1 VNALRTIWKKF
12 FGDSARAFGS
22 VSVIL
27 LLSLAIAP
35 AKNHFSEWR
44 HYQNGYLRLISTRSD
59 AVTLQ
64 RHVEPG
70 LQQIWHPELGVVDRC
85 TTCHLGVK
93 EASLSDVT
101 TAPFRKHPTIPHSLT
116 QFGCVICH
124 RGQGPATSVREAH
137 HSTEAWEQPLLPAKY
152 MEAGCGQCHLASL
165 TGTPVLDQ
173 GRTLLREKG
182 CVHCHTIKLADGS
195 VMQPTDDP
203 PELSHIA
210 DKTTREWIFAWI
222 KNPQAYA
229 VSASMP
235 NFGFSDADASDISA
249 FLIAQST
256 PSVFAKKIA
265 AKADRPGAAD
275 PKALEQGPSLYGES
289 FCASCHATQNAAGN
303 LVGGDFGPELTRIGT
318 KVKPEWLK
326 QWIQNPGAFDPA
338 TKMPHYRFSD
348 KQVEIIAG
356 YLQTKTDSDL
366 LANVHLEAAT
376 QKQIDHG
383 RTLVI
388 EYGCGSCHTI
398 NGIKKPENFAPELS
412 RIGSKPFAQLA
423 FPNDVKHTL
432 PDYITAKISNPR
444 AFGPGLKMPK
454 FALSPPEI
462 DDLTT
467 ALLSLTDKANTLPP
481 TLRIASRHESAY
493 EPAGKAGQLIHD
505 LRCFSCHAI
514 NGHGGQMAPDLTWEG
529 SSVQRPWLVQFFKNP
544 NTLRPALIRRM
555 PKFNL
560 SDADI
565 NTLTDYIL
573 TVYQTPAF
581 DRDEI
586 APSSLT
592 PQLADQGRQLFYSK
606 YHCQSCHII
615 DPEKDKGYIGPV
627 LSGVGLRL
635 TPAWVYQWLKSPQTL
650 RPGTIEPNQN
660 MPDDDARALTAYMM
674 SLKKASTGGGN

>member
-1 VNALRTIWKKF
+1 MNALKTVWKKF

-22 VSVIL
+22 VSLIL
-27 LLSLAIAP
+27 LISLAIAP

-44 HYQNGYLRLISTRSD
+44 HYQNGYLSLISSRSD

-70 LQQIWHPELGVVDRC
+70 LKQIWHPELGVVDRC

-93 EASLSDVT
+93 EASLSDVA
-101 TAPFRKHPTIPHSLT
+101 TAPYRKHPTIPHSLT
-116 QFGCVICH
+116 QFGCVLCH

-137 HSTEAWEQPLLPAKY
+137 HATEAWEQPLLPAKY
-152 MEAGCGQCHLASL
+152 MEAGCGQCHLAPL
-165 TGTPVLDQ
+165 TGTPVLNQ
-173 GRTLLREKG
+173 GRTLLGEKG

-235 NFGFSDADASDISA
+235 NFGLSDEDAGDISA

-256 PSVFAKKIA
+256 PSAYAQKIA
-265 AKADRPGAAD
+265 AKAGKAQAAD
-275 PKALEQGPSLYGES
+275 PKALEQGPTLYGES

-303 LVGGDFGPELTRIGT
+303 LVGGNVGPELTRIGS
-318 KVKPEWLK
+318 KAKSEWLK
-326 QWIQNPGAFDPA
+326 RWIQDPGAYDPA
-338 TKMPHYRFSD
+338 TMMPHYRFSD
-348 KQVEIIAG
+348 KQVEILAG
-356 YLQTKTDSDL
+356 YLQAKTDSDL
-366 LANVHLEAAT
+366 LANVHLEPAT

-388 EYGCGSCHTI
+388 EFGCGSCHTI

-423 FPNDVKHTL
+423 FPKDVKHSL
-432 PDYITAKISNPR
+432 PDYITAKIMNPR
-444 AFGPGLKMPK
+444 AFGPALKMPK
-454 FALSPPEI
+454 FALSPKEI
-462 DDLTT
+462 DSVTT
-467 ALLSLTDKANTLPP
+467 ALLSLTDKANTLPA
-481 TLRIASRHESAY
+481 TLRIASRHESDY
-493 EPAGKAGQLIHD
+493 QPAGKAGQLIRD

-514 NGHGGQMAPDLTWEG
+514 NGHGGQMAPDLSWEG

-573 TVYQTPAF
+573 TVYQNPAF
-581 DRDEI
+581 DRDGI
-586 APSSLT
+586 ASSSLT
-592 PQLADQGRQLFYSK
+592 PQMADQGRQLFYSK

-615 DPEKDKGYIGPV
+615 DPKQDKGYIGPV

-635 TPAWVYQWLKSPQTL
+635 TPAWVYQWLKSPQSL
-650 RPGTIEPNQN
+650 RPGTMEPNQN
-660 MPDDDARALTAYMM
+660 MPDDEARALTAYMM
-674 SLKKASTGGGN
+674 TLKKSSTEGGK